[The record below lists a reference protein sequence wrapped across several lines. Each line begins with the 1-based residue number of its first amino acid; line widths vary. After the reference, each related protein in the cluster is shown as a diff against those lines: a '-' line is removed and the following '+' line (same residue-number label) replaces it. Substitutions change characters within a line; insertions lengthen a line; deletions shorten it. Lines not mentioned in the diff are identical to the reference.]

1 MHTITLKSGI
11 VVCATLVT
19 LATWSGH
26 VTARDRSS
34 SVTGPHGQTASRQT
48 VRSEGHVSV
57 STTGP
62 NGQTASRTVERTPQA
77 TEAVI
82 TLPNGQTVV
91 RQTTRQP

>member
-1 MHTITLKSGI
+1 MHTTTLKSGLI
-11 VVCATLVT
+11 VCAALVT
-19 LATWSGH
+19 LGTWSST

-34 SVTGPHGQTASRQT
+34 SVTGPNGHTASRQT
-48 VRSEGHVSV
+48 VRSEGNVN
-57 STTGP
+57 STATGP
-62 NGQTASRTVERTPQA
+62 NGQTASRAVARTPQA